1 VKKIYRNLKEKD
13 EVEKL
18 GISRILGSS
27 STAGVV
33 GTINDDLKE
42 LGNFTMHEGRL
53 EQIKL
58 FFIRY

>member
-1 VKKIYRNLKEKD
+1 MNKIYRNLKEKD
-13 EVEKL
+13 EEEKL
-18 GISRILGSS
+18 SISRLLGSYFIE
-27 STAGVV
+27 GVV